1 MAFTE
6 LSYEKVWT
14 SPEDFPTIE
23 TNETKVREDMQYHP
37 DVIKNFINRILLP
50 EVTQAIEAGGGGGG
64 GGGVPDDGSVTTA
77 KIVDGA
83 VSTAKL
89 ANSSV
94 TTAKLAAGSVTL
106 AKLAQEVK
114 DYIAQQAGGTGPVKL
129 KDYTLPAGTHDFAID
144 VSDIDWSAY
153 RTVRIKITGLV
164 AGTIDNNSN
173 DTDYRILFNNLVPSD
188 TEGDSTYNM
197 YMGTDTPGETYV
209 RQRLSADDVRAP
221 EAGMGT
227 SGWYEMAIRGGP
239 GVDYITFNSARS
251 AGYGITTHEYAKEAF
266 LWGAVRGSNLKLSG
280 LNTINF
286 VEEAYS
292 DSQGG
297 TIRYG
302 IAAGAR
308 VCIYGEPI

>member
-64 GGGVPDDGSVTTA
+64 GVPDDGSVTTA

-83 VSTAKL
+83 VTNAKL

-153 RTVRIKITGLV
+153 RTVRIQITGLV
-164 AGTIDNNSN
+164 AGNNIN
-173 DTDYRILFNNLVPSD
+173 DTRYRILFNNLVPSD
-188 TEGDSTYNM
+188 TEGDSTYNL
-197 YMGTDTPGETYV
+197 YMVGGSGSYT
-209 RQRLSADDVRAP
+209 RARLCADNAVAP
-221 EAGMGT
+221 QSRMGT
-227 SGWYEMAIRGGP
+227 SSWYEMTIRGGP
-239 GVDYITFNSARS
+239 GVSYINFRSEQLGAFYNVAADYATESS
-251 AGYGITTHEYAKEAF
+251 T
-266 LWGAVRGSNLKLSG
+266 WGAVNSSNLKLSG

-292 DSQGG
+292 DGQGG
-297 TIRYG
+297 TIGYG